1 MLGCVV
7 MGLLSGAKNKKI
19 IALVEIV
26 LIGKDMVDVISWNSG
41 NQSCH
46 AQGDEH

>member
-26 LIGKDMVDVISWNSG
+26 LIGKDRVDVISRNSG

-46 AQGDEH
+46 AQ

>member
-19 IALVEIV
+19 IALVGIV

-46 AQGDEH
+46 V

>member
-1 MLGCVV
+1 MLGWVV

-19 IALVEIV
+19 IAIVEIV
-26 LIGKDMVDVISWNSG
+26 LIGKDMVYVISWDSE